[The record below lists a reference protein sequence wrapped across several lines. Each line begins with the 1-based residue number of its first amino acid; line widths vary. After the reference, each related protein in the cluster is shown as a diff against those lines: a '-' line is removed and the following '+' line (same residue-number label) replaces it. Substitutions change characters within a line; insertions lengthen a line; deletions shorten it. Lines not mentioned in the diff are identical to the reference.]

1 MLLLA
6 HVHQTDYQFLCKITK
21 IRFFNSTSAQNDIHE
36 LQVPN
41 MDDDVEWLRVNLE
54 LFEDDTDDE
63 EEDCEDDADG
73 PSRDNDEPH
82 LRWLQRDGELHT
94 SN

>member
-1 MLLLA
+1 ML
-6 HVHQTDYQFLCKITK
+6 
-21 IRFFNSTSAQNDIHE
+21 SASLE
-36 LQVPN
+36 LMILISMVPI
-41 MDDDVEWLRVNLE
+41 LRVNLE
-54 LFEDDTDDE
+54 LFEDEDYADDE

-73 PSRDNDEPH
+73 PSRDTDEPH